1 MSTWM
6 SIGFHPDQMD
16 LTTEPT
22 TQAVIRGSC
31 EVAGTPM
38 LATPIKNTTRVSRSR
53 STSGISAVEIARQA
67 REDMT

>member
-1 MSTWM
+1 LEK
-6 SIGFHPDQMD
+6 G
-16 LTTEPT
+16 E
-22 TQAVIRGSC
+22 GSC

-53 STSGISAVEIARQA
+53 STSGISAVEIAQQA